1 EKNAMAEFPL
11 WMRMDGRHD
20 PWQEEEQ
27 VMSDLPS
34 IELLASTHTFPCAYM
49 FKVIGLSERG
59 FAARTVAAV
68 REEMAAD
75 VDPPFRVR
83 ETTGGRHIA
92 VTLQPT
98 LDTPQQVLALYRRP
112 RHLAGPR
119 LLRPACPA
127 RRGPR
132 SSGKRGSVERIGSVT
147 ERSWNRHLRPHP
159 WPENGGCCM
168 LWPAWRWRA

>member
-1 EKNAMAEFPL
+1 MDEFHS
-11 WMRMDGRHD
+11 RIRVDGGHD
-20 PWQEEEQ
+20 PWREEEQ
-27 VMSDLPS
+27 VMNDLPS

-98 LDTPQQVLALYRRP
+98 VDTPQQVLAIYRRL
-112 RHLAGPR
+112 RHLAGLV
-119 LLRPACPA
+119 LL
-127 RRGPR
+127 
-132 SSGKRGSVERIGSVT
+132 
-147 ERSWNRHLRPHP
+147 W
-159 WPENGGCCM
+159 
-168 LWPAWRWRA
+168 